1 MFVDILETHR
11 SNLRKTP
18 TDRQIVDVGEGGTQ
32 YPESWDVI
40 MDKGYEGVDDAVRS
54 IRPKKKPRGS
64 ILSRIDIDRNERVS
78 SDRMI
83 VENLFGQTCKLWKI
97 SYATFKSSES
107 KYDVVQRLSFALTN
121 FHLSM
126 HPIRTEDRGFYTSV
140 LARYHSMAEDRALIT
155 SERLRRYFERRQER
169 IDASRAALARRS
181 VGVESQ
187 LSSRVSNLVL
197 T

>member
-107 KYDVVQRLSFALTN
+107 
-121 FHLSM
+121 
-126 HPIRTEDRGFYTSV
+126 
-140 LARYHSMAEDRALIT
+140 
-155 SERLRRYFERRQER
+155 
-169 IDASRAALARRS
+169 
-181 VGVESQ
+181 
-187 LSSRVSNLVL
+187 
-197 T
+197 